1 MSTRPAYGD
10 LVDVDWGLAT
20 VVGKVIDVYGP
31 PLRPQ
36 VTVELIP
43 ELSSYVVDETTTVT
57 VPLVAVRPHSVVA

>member
-1 MSTRPAYGD
+1 MTTRPVYGD

-20 VVGKVIDVYGP
+20 VVGKVVDVYGP

-43 ELSSYVVDETTTVT
+43 ELSSYVVDEPTTVT
-57 VPLVAVRPHSVVA
+57 VPVGAVRPNSVVA